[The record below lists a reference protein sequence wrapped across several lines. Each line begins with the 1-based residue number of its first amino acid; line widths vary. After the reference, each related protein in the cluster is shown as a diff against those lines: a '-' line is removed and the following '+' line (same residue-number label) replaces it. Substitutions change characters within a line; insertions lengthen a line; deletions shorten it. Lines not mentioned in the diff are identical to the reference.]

1 MVNFTIN
8 LYHDGVFVSNPLQY
22 LEGDHRIVED
32 IDFQGLIFSEF
43 FPLMRRLILVS
54 PQSFYYIKPGVP
66 LNIGLKELKK
76 DEHLAEFVIAA
87 IENDCKMDLYC
98 EHNGYNVMEM
108 VKDGNLVSPDS
119 DSDFSD
125 SDKHENL
132 DDVKD
137 FVDFQTEGEEN
148 VEIPRISNDDPWLNK
163 LVGDGKF
170 IGFIDDPIPNLNGR
184 FMLEVDDP
192 EDDIIEGKFKAQKG
206 VQYPAFD
213 PQTPWDQCK
222 PFLGMRF
229 ESPTQLKQCLANY
242 GVAGGY
248 QLWYMQNDMHKLLV
262 YCGRDVSLGKCAG
275 KRGKINTKD
284 EASCSKS
291 AEGESEPSKISKET
305 TERWAKKKKEEKQML
320 GNQGDCTFRLW
331 ASWMSTEKSFQIKT
345 LYPDH
350 KCSRNYSLGSL
361 VTFKW
366 IAHHYAR
373 EIIDNPWLTYK
384 YMQNS
389 IKEKFRIEVSLG
401 QCKRA
406 KQCALFDHE
415 GGLVEHY
422 SRLWE
427 YRQAILDS
435 NPDLG
440 VSEWYTQNKWFEAY
454 QYSIRPV
461 PGSRHWKPT
470 SFPKPLPPVERK
482 MPGRPRKKRI
492 RHPTENV
499 HGVSRRGRV
508 MHCHKCWEA
517 GHNKKTCT
525 NPERPKPANFFGESS
540 NRMDQ
545 EQQSNTNTSSAPA
558 ETFSEQ
564 MPAYSVDPV
573 LPKPGKRSGV
583 GSKKVSNSGSKKG
596 MTKGSTSVPNK
607 SRFAGSTSNNEPYI
621 SPEEHALNMDEEAVR
636 EQEIADRAEEEEQER
651 IRFMWEAQ
659 EIADLTWE
667 IYSQEFPEYYE
678 DYEDNMKKIAEFNA
692 SVPPNMVI
700 PQQVPI
706 FLYQGFCQIKFLP
719 NRVKL

>member
-1 MVNFTIN
+1 
-8 LYHDGVFVSNPLQY
+8 
-22 LEGDHRIVED
+22 
-32 IDFQGLIFSEF
+32 
-43 FPLMRRLILVS
+43 
-54 PQSFYYIKPGVP
+54 
-66 LNIGLKELKK
+66 
-76 DEHLAEFVIAA
+76 
-87 IENDCKMDLYC
+87 MD
-98 EHNGYNVMEM
+98 
-108 VKDGNLVSPDS
+108 
-119 DSDFSD
+119 
-125 SDKHENL
+125 
-132 DDVKD
+132 
-137 FVDFQTEGEEN
+137 
-148 VEIPRISNDDPWLNK
+148 
-163 LVGDGKF
+163 
-170 IGFIDDPIPNLNGR
+170 
-184 FMLEVDDP
+184 
-192 EDDIIEGKFKAQKG
+192 
-206 VQYPAFD
+206 
-213 PQTPWDQCK
+213 
-222 PFLGMRF
+222 
-229 ESPTQLKQCLANY
+229 
-242 GVAGGY
+242 
-248 QLWYMQNDMHKLLV
+248 
-262 YCGRDVSLGKCAG
+262 
-275 KRGKINTKD
+275 
-284 EASCSKS
+284 
-291 AEGESEPSKISKET
+291 
-305 TERWAKKKKEEKQML
+305 
-320 GNQGDCTFRLW
+320 
-331 ASWMSTEKSFQIKT
+331 
-345 LYPDH
+345 
-350 KCSRNYSLGSL
+350 
-361 VTFKW
+361 
-366 IAHHYAR
+366 
-373 EIIDNPWLTYK
+373 
-384 YMQNS
+384 
-389 IKEKFRIEVSLG
+389 
-401 QCKRA
+401 
-406 KQCALFDHE
+406 
-415 GGLVEHY
+415 
-422 SRLWE
+422 
-427 YRQAILDS
+427 
-435 NPDLG
+435 PDLG

-700 PQQVPI
+700 PQQAPIHFVPRV
-706 FLYQGFCQIKFLP
+706 LP
-719 NRVKL
+719 DQVPTQQSQVVIDSSKNKGKEPNHKNKGKRPADIPDAQDDGQKYKGKKRGRKPKAETPSYGRIYYKNRGRSERIANQKKDFVFDKYGTGSTAEKAFSVD